1 MFVHFSNN
9 MYSGEDENLG
19 EWITV
24 ENRNIMFR
32 MFLLNLDNIEELGG
46 NEMNNFIKIP
56 IKFAEEK

>member
-1 MFVHFSNN
+1 

-24 ENRNIMFR
+24 ENRNIMSRMFLQR
-32 MFLLNLDNIEELGG
+32 NIMFLLNLDNIEELGG
-46 NEMNNFIKIP
+46 DEMNNFIKIP